1 MENQHAK
8 LSKTLENIQKI
19 FSVAEIIAIELVALN
34 THFYR
39 QRILVIQSQ
48 YVNKQSEDLRYTKE
62 RLFRTEILSE

>member
-1 MENQHAK
+1 MPKKPSEGTLMENQHAK

-39 QRILVIQSQ
+39 QRILIIQSQ
-48 YVNKQSEDLRYTKE
+48 YVNK
-62 RLFRTEILSE
+62 

>member
-1 MENQHAK
+1 MPKKPSERTLMENQHVK

-48 YVNKQSEDLRYTKE
+48 YVNKQSEDLRYT
-62 RLFRTEILSE
+62 

>member
-1 MENQHAK
+1 MPKKPNERTLMENQHVK

-48 YVNKQSEDLRYTKE
+48 YVNKQSEDLRYT
-62 RLFRTEILSE
+62 